1 MAVRCKGDRD
11 KPRTLASPEVTLLS
25 TVVIDGLV
33 SLAAQLSTDEAGKQE
48 AALRSGGPQVAVE
61 LCKDPSTKLSIKP

>member
-11 KPRTLASPEVTLLS
+11 QPRLWPPQVTLLS

-48 AALRSGGPQVAVE
+48 AALRSGGSQVAVE